1 MKQINSNY
9 NDPRIDL
16 LVKKILR
23 AYYNVYNKLGFG
35 FLEKVYENS
44 LVIELKKLGLHGRRQ
59 VPIKVFYYEEQVGN
73 YFADIIVNDEIII
86 EIKAAEALCEE
97 HEIQLLNYLKAT
109 ETEHGILLNF
119 GKKPEFKKKIWSNEY
134 LR

>member
-1 MKQINSNY
+1 MEQIKPNY
-9 NDPRIDL
+9 NDPRIDFA
-16 LVKKILR
+16 VKKILR

-59 VPIKVFYYEEQVGN
+59 VPIKVFYDEDQVGN
-73 YFADIIVNDEIII
+73 YFADIIVNNEIII
-86 EIKAAEALCEE
+86 EIKAAEGLCEE

-109 ETEHGILLNF
+109 EIEHGLLVNF
-119 GKKPEFKKKIWSNEY
+119 GKKPEFRKKIWSKEY